1 MTTEA
6 EELQG
11 IISAAVRD
19 MLDAYRI
26 QASAGPVTDKALEE
40 IVFRAAHGVVQSLAK
55 YPGPQRVALL
65 PSVVRMLLA
74 AFIEEIAATDQANL
88 SRPARRGRPMT
99 TRQPRLVA
107 TVLCCLLAIA
117 ASASAECAWVLWAND
132 IVEGSKIETIKWEP
146 IQGFVDAQACQM
158 ALRDRMQSP
167 DNKGRFTYRCL
178 PDTVD
183 PRGPK
188 GK

>member
-1 MTTEA
+1 
-6 EELQG
+6 
-11 IISAAVRD
+11 
-19 MLDAYRI
+19 
-26 QASAGPVTDKALEE
+26 
-40 IVFRAAHGVVQSLAK
+40 
-55 YPGPQRVALL
+55 
-65 PSVVRMLLA
+65 
-74 AFIEEIAATDQANL
+74 
-88 SRPARRGRPMT
+88 MT
-99 TRQPRLVA
+99 TRWPYLVV
-107 TVLCCLLAIA
+107 TMLCCLLAVA
-117 ASASAECAWVLWAND
+117 TSASAECAWVLWAND

-146 IQGFVDAQACQM
+146 IQGFADGQACSV